1 METPPHKPGPPTG
14 LRGRARTR
22 TERRADPLRGR
33 AMMKLRTDF
42 VLVLI
47 LITMI
52 FTYAVVFQ
60 EIDIFAVSA
69 EFYNSGSHAT
79 HFNKVLNLFLGNE
92 TIENHFSISN
102 ISEIRDNTDIIVST
116 ESADSFGSTESI
128 VVSFVVVA
136 VCFAIF

>member
-1 METPPHKPGPPTG
+1 
-14 LRGRARTR
+14 
-22 TERRADPLRGR
+22 
-33 AMMKLRTDF
+33 
-42 VLVLI
+42 
-47 LITMI
+47 MI

-92 TIENHFSISN
+92 TMENHFSISN
-102 ISEIRDNTDIIVST
+102 ISEIRENTDIIVST
-116 ESADSFGSTESI
+116 ESADSIESTESI